1 MWHGDAVSLDRLAI
15 SFLLFT
21 VAMLGLNTI
30 GSERTLTEAVPLS
43 LFQGVVFASFVYAWE
58 YFRNRKK

>member
-1 MWHGDAVSLDRLAI
+1 MNLQRLAT

-30 GSERTLTEAVPLS
+30 GSERTLTEAIPLS
-43 LFQGVVFASFVYAWE
+43 LFQGIVFASFIYAWE
-58 YFRNRKK
+58 WYRNRKK

>member
-1 MWHGDAVSLDRLAI
+1 MSLERLVV

-21 VAMLGLNTI
+21 VAMLGLNTV
-30 GSERTLTEAVPLS
+30 GSDRTLTEAIPLS

-58 YFRNRKK
+58 WYRNRKK

>member
-1 MWHGDAVSLDRLAI
+1 MSLERLAT

-30 GSERTLTEAVPLS
+30 GSERTLTEAIPLS
-43 LFQGVVFASFVYAWE
+43 LFQGVVFASFIYAWE
-58 YFRNRKK
+58 WYKNRKK